1 MRQRFYRVV
10 LGVSAALGATV
21 LAAAVFPGLGT
32 APPQGGIHEVPLVA
46 RRAVFVDGP
55 APAPVAATPA
65 VPDTAPPA
73 PSPAKTM
80 KTGPGGWPV
89 GDGPPPEEKGKPKP
103 PPKPAPAAAPPAA
116 SAASHGVAALVA
128 RGAGEARRYFL
139 LRSARDG
146 ARIAIFSAE
155 GQRLAEAPAPRA
167 TAPSADAAAARDAQL
182 LFPGDFDVDAT
193 GRIIVADRAA
203 NAVKVYS
210 PAGAL
215 TATIPVTAPLSVTV
229 LPENEFAVTS
239 TRADKLVQ
247 VYALRPGVAGAAP
260 MWRLVREF
268 GDPAEITD
276 TETARELNR
285 VVNIGRLGRDTAG
298 NVYYAFSYL
307 PEPTIRKYDRFGYL
321 SLEVALT
328 TPDFAGSAQ
337 SVRGAIE
344 RLRQSRYQIGAA
356 PQLPLKRTVDALGV
370 DPETQEM
377 WVALGTLLL
386 HFDAEGARKR
396 AYRTYTAEGLR
407 VEPTAI
413 VVEPDRLLISSA
425 TLGVFE
431 FPRPD
436 KPAKKE

>member
-1 MRQRFYRVV
+1 MRERFYRAV

-21 LAAAVFPGLGT
+21 MTAAFFSAAGV
-32 APPQGGIHEVPLVA
+32 ARPQGGIHEVPLVA
-46 RRAVFVDGP
+46 RRPVFVDGP

-65 VPDTAPPA
+65 VPNTVPPA
-73 PSPAKTM
+73 PEPAKTI

-89 GDGPPPEEKGKPKP
+89 GDGPPPEEKGKAKP
-103 PPKPAPAAAPPAA
+103 APKPAPAAGVA
-116 SAASHGVAALVA
+116 SAPAQVGVTALVA
-128 RGAGEARRYFL
+128 RGAGDARRYFL
-139 LRSARDG
+139 LRSSREG
-146 ARIAIFSAE
+146 HRVAIYSAD
-155 GQRLAEAPAPRA
+155 GQRQAEAPAPKA
-167 TAPSADAAAARDAQL
+167 TAPSAAAAAAREAQL
-182 LFPGDFDVDAT
+182 LFPGDFDVDEA

-215 TATIPVTAPLSVTV
+215 TASIPVTAPLSVTAM
-229 LPENEFAVTS
+229 PENEIAVTS
-239 TRADKLVQ
+239 QRADKLVQ
-247 VYALRPGVAGAAP
+247 VYALRPGVAGSAP
-260 MWRLVREF
+260 TWRLVREF

-285 VVNIGRLGRDTAG
+285 VVNIGRLGRDPAG

-307 PEPTIRKYDRFGYL
+307 PEPTVRKYDRFGYL
-321 SLEVALT
+321 ALEVALT